1 MFVIGLMYLIMHSI
15 QVPRGTAIGTKY
27 NVMNGT
33 KRVSEITV
41 SSVTKQ
47 QSRRGVKEQLK
58 NTARAVAGY
67 TVHENIT
74 LLKMLGQDR
83 YKMYARINAYVQLV
97 HDFTGIWR
105 AAVAKYF
112 GVCVVCVL
120 CW

>member
-1 MFVIGLMYLIMHSI
+1 MYLIMYSI
-15 QVPRGTAIGTKY
+15 QVPRGAAIGTKY

-33 KRVSEITV
+33 KKVSEITV

-47 QSRRGVKEQLK
+47 QSRRGQKEQLK
-58 NTARAVAGY
+58 HAARAVASY

-83 YKMYARINAYVQLV
+83 YKMYPRINAYVQLV

>member
-1 MFVIGLMYLIMHSI
+1 MCLIMHSI

-33 KRVSEITV
+33 KKVAEITV
-41 SSVTKQ
+41 SPVTKQ

-58 NTARAVAGY
+58 NTVRSMASY
-67 TVHENIT
+67 TVQENIT
-74 LLKMLGQDR
+74 LLKMLGDDKH
-83 YKMYARINAYVQLV
+83 KMYPRINAYVQLV

-112 GVCVVCVL
+112 GVCVVCVVL
-120 CW
+120 VRM